1 MVAAQLKQYESEEHA
16 AVGAVMTVTAAHWIP
31 EDGEV
36 LEVAQAEAGEAEFRR
51 FAASADHGGNM
62 IRGWWG
68 EVQVL
73 VSIDR

>member
-1 MVAAQLKQYESEEHA
+1 MMAAELKQYESQEQA
-16 AVGAVMTVTAAHWIP
+16 SVGAVMTVTAAHRIP

-36 LEVAQAEAGEAEFRR
+36 LDVAQTEAGEAEFRR
-51 FAASADHGGNM
+51 FAASANHGGNT